1 MLVLSRERGETV
13 NIGDEIEIT
22 VIDIRGDKVRL
33 GVSAPRHVAVHR
45 KPVGFGLRGA
55 WRGLS
60 ATHRDRELLGFPGRT
75 AVPAWRADRA
85 KESPGLQWCTA
96 ALGLFSGQSCP
107 LN

>member
-45 KPVGFGLRGA
+45 KEVYEAIKRQQKDAAGA
-55 WRGLS
+55 AGATPDSPATDGSHAS
-60 ATHRDRELLGFPGRT
+60 APSDHSASLKSPSS
-75 AVPAWRADRA
+75 APPPPAA
-85 KESPGLQWCTA
+85 
-96 ALGLFSGQSCP
+96 
-107 LN
+107 